1 VLLEQ
6 GPTAFSASVRP
17 LAIYVEEA
25 AVRVAINAWFL
36 GQETTGSGQYLAGL
50 LSELSALAPDDEFIL
65 ITSRGS
71 QFAGDE
77 SRIANCELCF
87 VNCASCGRSENL
99 AKVWF
104 EQVGFP
110 RACRRLSVDL
120 AHVPYWGSPLF
131 TAVPTV
137 VTIHDLI
144 PLLLPA
150 YRGSLLVRLYTRLVA
165 CSARRADAVFT
176 DSVASQRDIV
186 RHLRIPV
193 ERVHP
198 VLLAANERFH
208 PVEDQATLA
217 AVHERYALP
226 ERYFLYL
233 GGFDWRKN
241 VPTILRAFA
250 ELSGR
255 QAMGGPVCLVVAGRL
270 PAQDTAF
277 FPDPRR
283 IARELGVER
292 QVVFTGWVPDE
303 DKPALYSAAL
313 AFVFPSWYE
322 GFGLPP
328 LEAMACGTP
337 VIASDRASL
346 PEVVGDGG
354 LLVAPDDIAGQV
366 KAMAHLAFYDALRA
380 GLREKA
386 LSQAARFSWTQT
398 ARETLRVYR
407 ALAEGTC

>member
-1 VLLEQ
+1 M
-6 GPTAFSASVRP
+6 R
-17 LAIYVEEA
+17 I
-25 AVRVAINAWFL
+25 AINAWFL
-36 GQETTGSGQYLAGL
+36 GQETTGSGQYLAHL
-50 LSELSALAPDDEFIL
+50 LPELSALAPDDEFVL
-65 ITSRGS
+65 IASRGS
-71 QFAGDE
+71 QLTGNE
-77 SRIANCELCF
+77 PRIANCELCI

-110 RACRRLSVDL
+110 HACRRLGIDL

-131 TAVPTV
+131 PTAPTV
-137 VTIHDLI
+137 VTVHDLI

-150 YRGSLLVRLYTRLVA
+150 YRGNPLVRLYTRLVA
-165 CSARRADAVFT
+165 CSARRAGAVLT

-186 RHLRIPV
+186 HHLRIPT

-198 VLLAANERFH
+198 VLLAADERFY
-208 PVEDQATLA
+208 PVEDPAALAT
-217 AVHERYALP
+217 VRERYTLP

-241 VPTILRAFA
+241 VSTILRAFA
-250 ELSGR
+250 ELSRR
-255 QAMGGPVCLVVAGRL
+255 QATGAPVWLVVAGRP

-277 FPDPRR
+277 FADPRR
-283 IARELGVER
+283 IARELGIER

-346 PEVVGDGG
+346 PDVVGDGG
-354 LLVAPDDIAGQV
+354 LLVAPDDVAGLA
-366 KAMAHLAFYDALRA
+366 KAMACLSFDDALRA
-380 GLREKA
+380 ARREKA
-386 LSQAARFSWTQT
+386 LAQAARFSWAQT
-398 ARETLRVYR
+398 AQETLRVYR
-407 ALAEGTC
+407 ALAERTC